1 MEKLNQ
7 EKFRQYLI
15 LSYKYKNPK
24 IIIKTYLHSKK
35 KFTIDFY
42 YLLNRYKY
50 YCNEDMMYSNLSFG
64 LILLFIINM
73 INLLNHNKIQSYEF
87 SNTQIYRLS
96 LIQIIE
102 GGRKLLLENRISK

>member
-1 MEKLNQ
+1 
-7 EKFRQYLI
+7 
-15 LSYKYKNPK
+15 
-24 IIIKTYLHSKK
+24 
-35 KFTIDFY
+35 
-42 YLLNRYKY
+42 
-50 YCNEDMMYSNLSFG
+50 
-64 LILLFIINM
+64 M